1 MGGIIMK
8 NFGGMPNMNNLMKQA
23 QKMQRQM
30 EKTQA
35 ELEEK
40 EVTATAGGGVV
51 EVVVTG
57 KREIKSI
64 TIDPDVVD
72 QDDVE
77 TLEDLVMAAV
87 NEGLRQAEELANK
100 EMSKLTGGMGLPGGM
115 F

>member
-1 MGGIIMK
+1 MK

-23 QKMQRQM
+23 QKMQRKM
-30 EKTQA
+30 EQTQK

-51 EVVVTG
+51 EVVISG
-57 KREIKSI
+57 KKELKSI
-64 TIDPDVVD
+64 TIDPEVVD
-72 QDDVE
+72 ADDVE

-87 NEGLRQAEELANK
+87 NEGLRQAEELHNK
-100 EMSKLTGGMGLPGGM
+100 EMAKVTGGMGLPGGM

>member
-1 MGGIIMK
+1 MK

-23 QKMQRQM
+23 QKMQKQM

-35 ELEEK
+35 ELENK

-57 KREIKSI
+57 KRELKSI
-64 TIDPDVVD
+64 TIDPEVVD
-72 QDDVE
+72 SDDVE

-87 NEGLRQAEELANK
+87 NEGLRQAEELTNK
-100 EMSKLTGGMGLPGGM
+100 EMAKVTGGMGLPGGM

>member
-1 MGGIIMK
+1 MK

-23 QKMQRQM
+23 KKMQKQM

-35 ELEEK
+35 ELENK

-57 KREIKSI
+57 KRELKSI
-64 TIDPDVVD
+64 TIDPEVVD
-72 QDDVE
+72 SDDVE

-87 NEGLRQAEELANK
+87 NEGLRQAEELTNK
-100 EMSKLTGGMGLPGGM
+100 EMAKVTGGMGLPGGM

>member
-1 MGGIIMK
+1 MK

-30 EKTQA
+30 EKTQQ

-51 EVVVTG
+51 EVVVSG
-57 KREIKSI
+57 KRELKSI
-64 TIDPDVVD
+64 KIDPEVVD
-72 QDDVE
+72 SDDVE

-87 NEGLRQAEELANK
+87 NEGLRQAEELTNK
-100 EMSKLTGGMGLPGGM
+100 EMAKVTGGMGLPGGM

>member
-1 MGGIIMK
+1 MR
-8 NFGGMPNMNNLMKQA
+8 NRGGMPNMNNLMKQA

-40 EVTATAGGGVV
+40 EITATAGGGVV
-51 EVVVTG
+51 EVVISG
-57 KREIKSI
+57 KRELKSI
-64 TIDPDVVD
+64 TIDPEVVD
-72 QDDVE
+72 SDDVE

-100 EMSKLTGGMGLPGGM
+100 EMAKVTGGMGMPGGM

>member
-1 MGGIIMK
+1 MK

-35 ELEEK
+35 ELQEK

-57 KREIKSI
+57 KRELKSI
-64 TIDPDVVD
+64 TIDPEVVD
-72 QDDVE
+72 PDDVE

-87 NEGLRQAEELANK
+87 NEGLRQAEELTNK
-100 EMSKLTGGMGLPGGM
+100 EMAKVTGGMGLPGGM

>member
-1 MGGIIMK
+1 MK

-23 QKMQRQM
+23 QKMQKQM

-35 ELEEK
+35 ELEGK

-57 KREIKSI
+57 KRELKSI
-64 TIDPDVVD
+64 TINPEVVD
-72 QDDVE
+72 PDDVE

-87 NEGLRQAEELANK
+87 NEGLRQAEELTSK
-100 EMSKLTGGMGLPGGM
+100 EMAKVTGGMGLPGGM

>member
-1 MGGIIMK
+1 MK

-35 ELEEK
+35 ELQEK

-57 KREIKSI
+57 KRELKSI
-64 TIDPDVVD
+64 KIDPEVVD
-72 QDDVE
+72 PDDVE

-87 NEGLRQAEELANK
+87 NEGLRQAEELTNQ
-100 EMSKLTGGMGLPGGM
+100 EMAKVTGGMGLPGGM

>member
-1 MGGIIMK
+1 MK

-23 QKMQRQM
+23 QKMQKQM

-35 ELEEK
+35 ELENK

-51 EVVVTG
+51 EVVVSG
-57 KREIKSI
+57 KRELKSI
-64 TIDPDVVD
+64 TIDPEVVD
-72 QDDVE
+72 PDDVE

-87 NEGLRQAEELANK
+87 NEGLRQAEELTSK
-100 EMSKLTGGMGLPGGM
+100 EMAKVTGGMGLPGGM

>member
-1 MGGIIMK
+1 MR

-23 QKMQRQM
+23 QKMQKQM

-35 ELEEK
+35 ELEAK

-51 EVVVTG
+51 EVVVSG

-64 TIDPDVVD
+64 TIDEDVVD
-72 QDDVE
+72 PDDIE

-100 EMSKLTGGMGLPGGM
+100 EMSKVTGGMGLPGGM

>member
-1 MGGIIMK
+1 MK

-30 EKTQA
+30 EKTQE
-35 ELEEK
+35 ELQAK

-57 KREIKSI
+57 KRELKSI
-64 TIDPDVVD
+64 TIDPEVVD
-72 QDDVE
+72 PDDVE

-87 NEGLRQAEELANK
+87 NEGLRQAEELTNK
-100 EMSKLTGGMGLPGGM
+100 EMAKVTGGMGLPGGM

>member
-1 MGGIIMK
+1 MK

-23 QKMQRQM
+23 QKMQKQM

-35 ELEEK
+35 ELENK

-57 KREIKSI
+57 KRELKSI
-64 TIDPDVVD
+64 TIDPEVVD
-72 QDDVE
+72 PDDVE

-87 NEGLRQAEELANK
+87 NEGLRQAEELTNK
-100 EMSKLTGGMGLPGGM
+100 EMAKVTGGMGLPGGM

>member
-1 MGGIIMK
+1 MK

-35 ELEEK
+35 ELGEK

-57 KREIKSI
+57 KRELKSI
-64 TIDPDVVD
+64 TIDPEVVD
-72 QDDVE
+72 SDDVE

-87 NEGLRQAEELANK
+87 NEGLRQAEELTSK
-100 EMSKLTGGMGLPGGM
+100 EMAKVTGGMGLPGGM

>member
-1 MGGIIMK
+1 MK
-8 NFGGMPNMNNLMKQA
+8 NRGGMPNMNNLMKQA

-51 EVVVTG
+51 EVVISG
-57 KREIKSI
+57 KRELKSI
-64 TIDPDVVD
+64 TIDPEVVD
-72 QDDVE
+72 SDDVE

-100 EMSKLTGGMGLPGGM
+100 EMAKVTGGMGMPGGM

>member
-1 MGGIIMK
+1 MK

-35 ELEEK
+35 ELQSK

-57 KREIKSI
+57 KRELKSI
-64 TIDPDVVD
+64 TIDPEVVD
-72 QDDVE
+72 PDDVE

-87 NEGLRQAEELANK
+87 NEGLRQAEELTNK
-100 EMSKLTGGMGLPGGM
+100 EMAKVTGGMGLPGGM

>member
-1 MGGIIMK
+1 MK

-23 QKMQRQM
+23 QKMQKQM

-35 ELEEK
+35 ALEEK

-51 EVVVTG
+51 EVVVSG
-57 KREIKSI
+57 KRELKSI
-64 TIDPDVVD
+64 TIDPEVVD
-72 QDDVE
+72 PDDVE

-87 NEGLRQAEELANK
+87 NEGLRQAEELTNK
-100 EMSKLTGGMGLPGGM
+100 EMAKVTGGMGLPGGM